1 MSDTTMSMGVE
12 LKNKFKKT
20 RESRA
25 IKEKNR

>member
-12 LKNKFKKT
+12 LKNELKKT

-25 IKEKNR
+25 AKEKNK